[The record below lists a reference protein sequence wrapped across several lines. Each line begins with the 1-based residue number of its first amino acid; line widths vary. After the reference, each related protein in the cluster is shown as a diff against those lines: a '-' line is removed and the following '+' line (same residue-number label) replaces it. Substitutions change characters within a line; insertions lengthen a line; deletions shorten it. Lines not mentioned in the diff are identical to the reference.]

1 MYTAK
6 LAVALGL
13 AGGVQ
18 QPTSEGGGMKIR
30 GETHLLLVGDPGTG
44 KSQLLKFAWKVYPRS
59 IFTTGVGSSRA
70 GLTVAAF
77 RVKSQVKITI
87 IFH

>member
-1 MYTAK
+1 MYIAK
-6 LAVALGL
+6 LAVALSL

-18 QPTSEGGGMKIR
+18 RPAAVEGGVRVR
-30 GETHLLLVGDPGTG
+30 GEIHLLLAGDPGTG
-44 KSQLLKFAWKVYPRS
+44 KSQLLKFAWKVCPRS

-77 RVKSQVKITI
+77 RVNQMK
-87 IFH
+87 

>member
-1 MYTAK
+1 LYTAK

-18 QPTSEGGGMKIR
+18 RPASEGGGIRIR

-44 KSQLLKFAWKVYPRS
+44 KSQLLKFAWKVCPRS
-59 IFTTGVGSSRA
+59 IFTTGVGSSKA

-77 RVKSQVKITI
+77 RVKN
-87 IFH
+87 